1 MRRALLLLLAGAML
15 LGVSGCS
22 TVQADSSDQVRIVAT
37 VFPQYDMA
45 RVIGGE
51 YADVT
56 LLLSAGQ
63 EMHSY
68 EPSPMDVAAISGC
81 DLFLRIGGEG
91 EVWTDTILSA
101 LDTSQMDVVTLMDCI
116 SEPLYEVHEHTAACN
131 HTSIYEEE
139 CTEFHDHVHEEEPC
153 TEDHEHE
160 HEEEPCTE
168 DHVHEHGA
176 ETAEHGHFD
185 EHIWNSPINAIAMAQ
200 EICDALCKADPAH
213 ADIFQERAAEYIE
226 ELSALDEQ
234 YRELSEEC
242 ADAVL
247 IIGDKFPFRYLTAE
261 YGFTYAAAFTG
272 CSSET
277 EPTIGSLS
285 RLLEE
290 AEHSGADTVFYLEF
304 SSSKICDRIC
314 DITGAQAAMLH
325 PCHTISKD
333 AMESGV
339 TLLQLMEENY
349 QTIKE
354 ALL

>member
-1 MRRALLLLLAGAML
+1 MRRILCLLLAGML
-15 LGVSGCS
+15 LLGAVGCS
-22 TVQADSSDQVRIVAT
+22 EMQADSSDQVRIVAT

-63 EMHSY
+63 EMHNY
-68 EPSPMDVAAISGC
+68 EPSPMDVAAISRC

-91 EVWTDTILSA
+91 EVWTDTVLSA
-101 LDTSQMDVVTLMDCI
+101 LDTSQMNVVTLMECI
-116 SEPLYEVHEHTAACN
+116 EEPLYEVHEHTASCN
-131 HTSIYEEE
+131 HGDIPEEE
-139 CTEFHDHVHEEEPC
+139 CTEAHDHVHEEEHC
-153 TEDHEHE
+153 TEAHEHE
-160 HEEEPCTE
+160 HETEMCTE
-168 DHVHEHGA
+168 DHAHEHGEEA
-176 ETAEHGHFD
+176 AEHGHFD

-200 EICDALCKADPAH
+200 EICDALCAADPVH
-213 ADIFQERAAEYIE
+213 AEIFRNRAAEYIE
-226 ELSALDEQ
+226 ALSVLDEQ
-234 YRELSEEC
+234 YRALSEEC
-242 ADAVL
+242 AGSVL

-285 RLLEE
+285 RILEE
-290 AEHSGADTVFYLEF
+290 AEHGDADTVFYLEF

-325 PCHTISKD
+325 PCHTISKE